1 MKKFI
6 AFEGLDGA
14 GKSTLIQSLVE
25 ELKKQQ
31 TNYVLTR
38 EPGGTELAEKIRQ
51 LLLSTEV
58 EKPSEKTELLLYEA
72 SRAQH
77 VSQVIRPALEK
88 GEWVLCDRF
97 TASTLAFQS
106 GGRGLSESDI
116 HWLNNYATGGLEPTL
131 TVLLDIDVDSS
142 QKRSSGRTDREL
154 DRMERE
160 KREFHEAVRVH
171 YLKQAN
177 QNPSKWLVLQ
187 AKDSVEQ
194 LSEQLLTHLRTNSWL

>member
-1 MKKFI
+1 MNFI

-14 GKSTLIQSLVE
+14 GKSTLIQALVE
-25 ELKKQQ
+25 ELKKQH
-31 TNYVLTR
+31 TSYVLTR
-38 EPGGTELAEKIRQ
+38 EPGGTELAEQIRQ

-58 EKPSEKTELLLYEA
+58 EKPCEKTELLLYEA

-77 VSQVIRPALEK
+77 VSQVIKPALDK
-88 GEWVLCDRF
+88 GEWVICDRF
-97 TASTLAFQS
+97 TASTLAFQA

-116 HWLNNYATGGLEPTL
+116 HWLNKYATGGVEPNL
-131 TVLLDIDVDSS
+131 TVLLDIDVENS
-142 QKRSSGRTDREL
+142 QKRSSGRTDRDL
-154 DRMERE
+154 DRMEKE

-187 AKDSVEQ
+187 ASESVET
-194 LSEQLLTHLRTNSWL
+194 LSSQLLEHLRKLSWL